1 MLYYKS
7 PKLSGYISIQLQ
19 DPTVY
24 MKSQADKEA
33 AHAETEARFKA
44 IFTAHYNNLRYYAFS
59 ILKDDVL
66 AEEAVQNIFCR
77 IWENG
82 NFDPERITQAYLYR
96 SVYNE
101 SLNFLKKEQ
110 IKARHESQWANDV
123 VEEGSDNVDY
133 KALYEKAQQ
142 ALSELPEQCRT
153 IFQMSR
159 MEQLK
164 YREIAER
171 LGISVKTVE
180 AQMSKALRIL
190 RVRLADFLPA
200 LCLFLI
206 SIQQ

>member
-59 ILKDDVL
+59 ILKNEVL
-66 AEEAVQNIFCR
+66 AEEAVQNVFCR

-82 NFDPERITQAYLYR
+82 HVNIEKVTQAYLYR
-96 SVYNE
+96 SVHNE

-110 IKARHESQWANDV
+110 VKARHEAQWTNELL
-123 VEEGSDNVDY
+123 EERTDNVDY

-153 IFQMSR
+153 IFQLSR
-159 MEQLK
+159 MEQMK

-171 LGISVKTVE
+171 LGISAKTVE

-190 RVRLADFLPA
+190 RVKLADFLPV
-200 LCLFLI
+200 LFLFLI

>member
-1 MLYYKS
+1 
-7 PKLSGYISIQLQ
+7 
-19 DPTVY
+19 

-59 ILKDDVL
+59 ILKNEVL
-66 AEEAVQNIFCR
+66 AEEAVQNVFCR

-82 NFDPERITQAYLYR
+82 HVNIEKVTQAYLYR
-96 SVYNE
+96 SVHNE

-110 IKARHESQWANDV
+110 VKARHEAQWTNELL
-123 VEEGSDNVDY
+123 EERTDNVDY

-153 IFQMSR
+153 IFQLSR
-159 MEQLK
+159 MEQMK

-171 LGISVKTVE
+171 LGISAKTVE

-190 RVRLADFLPA
+190 RVKLADFLPV
-200 LCLFLI
+200 LFLFLI

>member
-1 MLYYKS
+1 
-7 PKLSGYISIQLQ
+7 
-19 DPTVY
+19 

-110 IKARHESQWANDV
+110 IKARHELQWANDV

-133 KALYEKAQQ
+133 RALYEKAQQ